1 MEMNFFLRAEEAFAM
16 ENNIN
21 AFTVYRLN
29 T

>member
-1 MEMNFFLRAEEAFAM
+1 MEMNFFLRADEAFAM

-21 AFTVYRLN
+21 AFTIYLLN